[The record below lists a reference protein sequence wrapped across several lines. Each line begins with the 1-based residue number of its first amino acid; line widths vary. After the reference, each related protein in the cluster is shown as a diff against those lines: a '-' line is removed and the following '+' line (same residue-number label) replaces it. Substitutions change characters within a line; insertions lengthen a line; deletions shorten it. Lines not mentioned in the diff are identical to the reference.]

1 MAAPPKEAAPFP
13 VNGLYRTGT
22 PRGSRNKYGEQE
34 RKWFRVR
41 VDEAGSI
48 DPDVVEEDANGN
60 ANGNAI
66 RTTPVLFD
74 NRLTYCFEAR
84 DGRRIPIKAVELADW
99 LNRFYRVDRS
109 KKRNAPAVYVLE
121 PDDHGMWAGGRVAQV
136 PLHRGSWWIKQ
147 SDDSVLLIPQMQTA
161 PLAKLKFG
169 IDKRGTVYAHY
180 PENTEDLSAAEFGD
194 KNSDEVPN
202 INNTQEGH

>member
-1 MAAPPKEAAPFP
+1 MPPSKPEQQIP
-13 VNGLYRTGT
+13 VNGASRTGT
-22 PRGSRNKYGEQE
+22 PRGKGRKYDEREQ
-34 RKWFRVR
+34 KWFRVR

-60 ANGNAI
+60 VI

-121 PDDHGMWAGGRVAQV
+121 RDDHGMWGGGRVAQV

-169 IDKRGTVYAHY
+169 IDKRGTVHAHY